1 MPLKSI
7 DSPRPSPSSGRESAA
22 TVSSSPKREVV
33 TGETG
38 PADSQPSR
46 ASEQFLV
53 KGTSER
59 PLKRP
64 RSSPLESILGDTD
77 RRKQILETELTP
89 WRMICALE
97 IESASGA
104 AFVGTGW
111 FAGPRTVITAGHCVF
126 DPVELGGWAK
136 KITVVPGRNVDK
148 KPFKS
153 ASSSVFST
161 TDRWQE
167 AQEPDFDYG
176 VIHLSSDL
184 GAAVGSFSIGV
195 LPDAALQNRL
205 VNVSGYPFEP
215 GEGKAQYFHANRVKA
230 LTGRRLFYDIDTMGG
245 QSGSPVWAYEEGS
258 EVPVV
263 VAIHAY
269 GVGGVPANLNV
280 VANSGPRVLPEVLE
294 VIRGWIARG
303 NSESAAAAG
312 TASAGAAGAG
322 AAGAGASGGSV

>member
-1 MPLKSI
+1 MPLKSV
-7 DSPRPSPSSGRESAA
+7 DSPRPSGRESGAA
-22 TVSSSPKREVV
+22 VSSSPKRDVV
-33 TGETG
+33 TGNTG
-38 PADSQPSR
+38 TSDSQPSR

-97 IESASGA
+97 IESQSGA

-136 KITVVPGRNVDK
+136 KITVIPGRNVDK
-148 KPFKS
+148 KPFQS
-153 ASSSVFST
+153 ASSSSFSS

-167 AQEPDFDYG
+167 SQDADFDYG

-184 GAAVGSFSIGV
+184 GASVGSFSVGV
-195 LPDAALQNRL
+195 LPDTALKNRL

-258 EVPVV
+258 DVPVV

-303 NSESAAAAG
+303 NTESAAAAG
-312 TASAGAAGAG
+312 TATAGAG
-322 AAGAGASGGSV
+322 AAGGTV

>member
-7 DSPRPSPSSGRESAA
+7 DSPRPSARESSAA
-22 TVSSSPKREVV
+22 VSSSPKREVV
-33 TGETG
+33 AGAAGTAE
-38 PADSQPSR
+38 SEPSR
-46 ASEQFLV
+46 AGEQFLV
-53 KGTSER
+53 KGTSDQ

-97 IESASGA
+97 IESASGG

-136 KITVVPGRNVDK
+136 KITVVPGRNVEK
-148 KPFKS
+148 RPFDR
-153 ASSSVFST
+153 ASSTAFST

-167 AQEPDFDYG
+167 AQDADFDYG

-184 GAAVGSFSIGV
+184 GASVGSFSIGV
-195 LPDAALQNRL
+195 LPDEALKNRL
-205 VNVSGYPFEP
+205 VNVSGYPFDP
-215 GEGKAQYFHANRVKA
+215 GEGRAQYFHANRVKA
-230 LTGRRLFYDIDTMGG
+230 LTPRRLFYDIDTMGG

-258 EVPVV
+258 DIPVV

-269 GVGGVPANLNV
+269 GIGGVPQGLNV
-280 VANSGPRVLPEVLE
+280 TANSGPRILPEVLE
-294 VIRGWIARG
+294 VIKGWIARG
-303 NSESAAAAG
+303 ANETAAAAG
-312 TASAGAAGAG
+312 T
-322 AAGAGASGGSV
+322 V

>member
-7 DSPRPSPSSGRESAA
+7 DSPRPSGRESGAA
-22 TVSSSPKREVV
+22 VSSSPKREVV
-33 TGETG
+33 TGTTG
-38 PADSQPSR
+38 TADSQPSR
-46 ASEQFLV
+46 ASEQYLV
-53 KGTSER
+53 RGTREK
-59 PLKRP
+59 PLKAP
-64 RSSPLESILGDTD
+64 RTSPLESLLGDTD
-77 RRKQILETELTP
+77 RRKQILETELMP

-97 IESASGA
+97 IESQSGG

-148 KPFKS
+148 KPFAS
-153 ASSSVFST
+153 ASSSSFSS

-167 AQEPDFDYG
+167 AQDADFDYG

-184 GAAVGSFSIGV
+184 GAAVGSFSVGV
-195 LPDAALQNRL
+195 LPDAALKDRM

-245 QSGSPVWAYEEGS
+245 QSGSPVWAYEEGRD
-258 EVPVV
+258 VPVV

-294 VIRGWIARG
+294 VIRGWITRG
-303 NSESAAAAG
+303 NNESAAAG
-312 TASAGAAGAG
+312 TAAAAGASA
-322 AAGAGASGGSV
+322 AAGGSSVGNG

>member
-7 DSPRPSPSSGRESAA
+7 DSPRPSGRESAGA
-22 TVSSSPKREVV
+22 VSSSPKREVV
-33 TGETG
+33 TGDTG
-38 PADSQPSR
+38 TADSQPSR

-53 KGTSER
+53 RGTSER

-97 IESASGA
+97 IESQSGA

-126 DPVELGGWAK
+126 DPIELGGWAR
-136 KITVVPGRNVDK
+136 KITVVPGRNVEK

-153 ASSSVFST
+153 ASSSSFSS

-167 AQEPDFDYG
+167 SQDADFDYG
-176 VIHLSSDL
+176 VIHLSTDL
-184 GAAVGSFSIGV
+184 GAAVGSFSVGV
-195 LPDAALQNRL
+195 LPDAALKNRL

-258 EVPVV
+258 DVPVV

-269 GVGGVPANLNV
+269 GVGGVPSNLNV

-303 NSESAAAAG
+303 ATEAAAAAG
-312 TASAGAAGAG
+312 T
-322 AAGAGASGGSV
+322 V

>member
-1 MPLKSI
+1 MQLKSI
-7 DSPRPSPSSGRESAA
+7 DSPAASGRETAA
-22 TVSSSPKREVV
+22 GAAVSPKRDVV
-33 TGETG
+33 TGAAG
-38 PADSQPSR
+38 SADSQPSR
-46 ASEQFLV
+46 AASQFLV

-59 PLKRP
+59 PMKRA
-64 RSSPLESILGDTD
+64 RSTTLESILGDTD

-97 IESASGA
+97 IESQSGG

-126 DPVELGGWAK
+126 DPIELGGWAK

-148 KPFKS
+148 KPFKTATSS
-153 ASSSVFST
+153 AFST
-161 TDRWQE
+161 TDRWQQ
-167 AQEPDFDYG
+167 AQDADFDYG
-176 VIHLSSDL
+176 VIHLNTDL
-184 GAAVGSFSIGV
+184 GASVGSFSVGV
-195 LPDAALQNRL
+195 LPDEALKNRL

-258 EVPVV
+258 DIPVV

-269 GVGGVPANLNV
+269 GVGGVPNGLNV

-303 NSESAAAAG
+303 QTEAV
-312 TASAGAAGAG
+312 GAG
-322 AAGAGASGGSV
+322 GTV

>member
-7 DSPRPSPSSGRESAA
+7 DSPRSSGRESGAA
-22 TVSSSPKREVV
+22 VSSSPKRDVV
-33 TGETG
+33 AGDAG
-38 PADSQPSR
+38 AADVQPSR
-46 ASEQFLV
+46 AAEQFLV

-59 PLKRP
+59 PMKRAQ
-64 RSSPLESILGDTD
+64 SSTLESILGDRD

-97 IESASGA
+97 IESQNGS

-148 KPFKS
+148 KPFKT
-153 ASSSVFST
+153 ASSSAFST
-161 TDRWQE
+161 TDKWQE
-167 AQEPDFDYG
+167 AQDPDFDYG
-176 VIHLSSDL
+176 VIHLSTDL
-184 GAAVGSFSIGV
+184 GASVGSFSVGV
-195 LPDAALQNRL
+195 LPDAALKNRL
-205 VNVSGYPFEP
+205 VNVSGYPFDP
-215 GEGKAQYFHANRVKA
+215 GEGKAQYFHANRVNA
-230 LTGRRLFYDIDTMGG
+230 ITGRRVFYDIDTMGG

-258 EVPVV
+258 DVPIV

-269 GVGGVPANLNV
+269 GLGGVPANVNV
-280 VANSGPRVLPEVLE
+280 IANSGPRVQPEVLE

-303 NSESAAAAG
+303 NSESAAATG
-312 TASAGAAGAG
+312 TAAAGAG
-322 AAGAGASGGSV
+322 AAGGTV

>member
-7 DSPRPSPSSGRESAA
+7 DSPQPSGRETAA
-22 TVSSSPKREVV
+22 AVSSSPKRDVV
-33 TGETG
+33 PGTVGAA
-38 PADSQPSR
+38 ADQASR

-53 KGTSER
+53 KGKSER

-64 RSSPLESILGDTD
+64 RSSALESILGDTD

-97 IESASGA
+97 IESQSGA

-126 DPVELGGWAK
+126 DPIELGGWAK
-136 KITVVPGRNVDK
+136 RITVVPGRNVDK
-148 KPFKS
+148 KPFDT

-167 AQEPDFDYG
+167 SQDADFDYG
-176 VIHLSSDL
+176 VIHLGTDL
-184 GAAVGSFSIGV
+184 GTPVGSFSVGV
-195 LPDAALQNRL
+195 LPDEALKNRL

-258 EVPVV
+258 DIPVV

-269 GVGGVPANLNV
+269 GVGGVPNGLNV

-303 NSESAAAAG
+303 DTEAVGAAG
-312 TASAGAAGAG
+312 TAAGGGAG
-322 AAGAGASGGSV
+322 